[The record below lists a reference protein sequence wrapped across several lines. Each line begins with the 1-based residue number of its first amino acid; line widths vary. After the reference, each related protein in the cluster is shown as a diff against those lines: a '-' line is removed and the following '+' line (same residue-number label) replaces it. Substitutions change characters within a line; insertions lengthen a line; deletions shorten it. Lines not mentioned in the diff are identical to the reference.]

1 MAVVYRHI
9 RLDKNEVFYIGI
21 GKDENR
27 PYESR
32 GRNIYWNRIVSKSNY
47 KIEIIFDNISYEDAK
62 IKEIEFIKLY
72 GRKDLGL
79 GTLCNMTDGGEGMS
93 GYITSQETKDKIS
106 KTKSGK
112 KNEKL
117 SKLCKG
123 LKKRLGAKLSNETKD
138 KISKSLVNTRTGK
151 NNHESKK
158 IIDTNTGVIYYG
170 KREAAEAY
178 GIPLSTLKAYLTGR
192 LKNKT
197 TLEYEKN

>member
-1 MAVVYRHI
+1 MKKV
-9 RLDKNEVFYIGI
+9 
-21 GKDENR
+21 
-27 PYESR
+27 
-32 GRNIYWNRIVSKSNY
+32 
-47 KIEIIFDNISYEDAK
+47 
-62 IKEIEFIKLY
+62 KL
-72 GRKDLGL
+72 
-79 GTLCNMTDGGEGMS
+79 M
-93 GYITSQETKDKIS
+93 
-106 KTKSGK
+106 
-112 KNEKL
+112 
-117 SKLCKG
+117 LCKG